1 MLVNFRNRGVFNH
14 GGIISTIRFFQV
26 AVKAFDEIL
35 IDGNKQNTANK
46 VEELIKSSL
55 DHLQNENGD
64 THLEFL

>member
-1 MLVNFRNRGVFNH
+1 M
-14 GGIISTIRFFQV
+14 STIRFFQV